1 MRKFAISLITILL
14 IGIGAFYG
22 IKTWENQKND
32 LNQPQKSVQKVSH
45 INLVALG
52 DSLTEGVGDEKNMK
66 GYSGRIAKK
75 IRAQYNVSV
84 TVSNF
89 GKAGDRSDQI
99 KKRLD
104 TQQKFQKRLQKAN
117 VIVMTSGGNDLQ
129 QLLLKNVLATSPKT
143 LSAAVK
149 AGQQSYQQKLFAL
162 IKDIRSYNADAPIFI
177 FGNYNPLYVHFAD
190 RSDFNDDV
198 KLFNNINAQAAK
210 EAGNAYF
217 VSIFNLTYG
226 QFKTT
231 TQREGLIK
239 ESANSNSSSNSNA
252 AMTAVLTGQKNVNN
266 AWISME
272 DNYHPN
278 NKGYNYMTTQL
289 FNKMKKETKQ
299 WLIKQ

>member
-117 VIVMTSGGNDLQ
+117 VIVMTSGGND
-129 QLLLKNVLATSPKT
+129 
-143 LSAAVK
+143 
-149 AGQQSYQQKLFAL
+149 
-162 IKDIRSYNADAPIFI
+162 
-177 FGNYNPLYVHFAD
+177 
-190 RSDFNDDV
+190 
-198 KLFNNINAQAAK
+198 
-210 EAGNAYF
+210 
-217 VSIFNLTYG
+217 
-226 QFKTT
+226 
-231 TQREGLIK
+231 
-239 ESANSNSSSNSNA
+239 
-252 AMTAVLTGQKNVNN
+252 
-266 AWISME
+266 
-272 DNYHPN
+272 
-278 NKGYNYMTTQL
+278 
-289 FNKMKKETKQ
+289 
-299 WLIKQ
+299 